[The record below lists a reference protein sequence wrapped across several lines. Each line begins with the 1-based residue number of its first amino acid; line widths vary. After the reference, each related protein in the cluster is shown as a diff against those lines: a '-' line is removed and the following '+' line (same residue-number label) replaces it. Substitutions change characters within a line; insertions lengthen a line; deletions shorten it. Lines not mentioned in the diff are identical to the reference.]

1 MSDEIRVNRP
11 QSQPSVKPEVTE
23 QPEPKSGS
31 SKGPWIIL
39 GVVVVVLIIGAF
51 VFRNQMFGKSGSA
64 GSAAAQPKASGYEAV
79 FLTNGQVYFGKMSG
93 SDSDYVTLNDIYYLQ
108 VGPQQGSATAATA
121 SSSQQSIS
129 LVKLGNELH
138 GPVDQMHISRAQI
151 LFYEDLKTDG
161 QVVKAILQDK
171 ATPAPAPAAAAPVPA
186 Q

>member
-11 QSQPSVKPEVTE
+11 QSQPYVKPEVTE
-23 QPEPKSGS
+23 QPEPKPGS

-39 GVVVVVLIIGAF
+39 GVIVVVLIIGAL

-64 GSAAAQPKASGYEAV
+64 GSGATTTAQPKASGYEAV

-108 VGPQQGSATAATA
+108 VGPQQGSATAAAA

-161 QVVKAILQDK
+161 QVVKAIIQDK
-171 ATPAPAPAAAAPVPA
+171 AAATTPAPAN
-186 Q
+186 